1 MAETSTVYTRFPP
14 ELLTLA
20 LIRKHYVP
28 LGTRTIFR
36 MIAAGTF
43 PKADIAL
50 GGKTRFWKRSTV
62 EGWIEKNAN

>member
-1 MAETSTVYTRFPP
+1 MAETATIETQAAP
-14 ELLTLA
+14 ELLTLS

-28 LGTRTIFR
+28 LGARTLFR

-43 PKADIAL
+43 PKADIAI

-62 EGWIEKNAN
+62 ESWIEQNAQ